1 MQKQKCCFVV
11 QRSSALFCSQR
22 KFVDTAPPLYVTS
35 SHIEWHSYL
44 TVFLFYSSNR
54 NIQAWHKKLDRI
66 CWFVFHSCESG
77 CYFSWPRLY
86 WPQFGK
92 EDNLR
97 QFQIAETDTEG
108 KNKKQFRYPKASVL
122 KPYIKYRCSLQ
133 WCLLFSCYH
142 MWLEEKC
149 VEKEKWPSWPIKKH
163 IIPYLCVQ
171 VPVLNWDVNLVFGI
185 WGVNPNLIKSSRESE
200 YI

>member
-1 MQKQKCCFVV
+1 MF
-11 QRSSALFCSQR
+11 F
-22 KFVDTAPPLYVTS
+22 
-35 SHIEWHSYL
+35 
-44 TVFLFYSSNR
+44 SSNR
-54 NIQAWHKKLDRI
+54 NIQAWHKKIDRI

-122 KPYIKYRCSLQ
+122 KPYIKFGCSPQ

-142 MWLEEKC
+142 MWLQEKC
-149 VEKEKWPSWPIKKH
+149 FEKEKWPFFSIKKY
-163 IIPYLCVQ
+163 IVPCLCVQ

>member
-11 QRSSALFCSQR
+11 QRSRALFCSQR
-22 KFVDTAPPLYVTS
+22 KFVDTASPLYVTS

-44 TVFLFYSSNR
+44 PFLFVFSSSNR
-54 NIQAWHKKLDRI
+54 NIQAWYKELDRI

-108 KNKKQFRYPKASVL
+108 KNKKQFGYPKASVL

-149 VEKEKWPSWPIKKH
+149 VEKEKLPFWPIKKTYYS
-163 IIPYLCVQ
+163 IFVC
-171 VPVLNWDVNLVFGI
+171 
-185 WGVNPNLIKSSRESE
+185 SSACDKLRC
-200 YI
+200 

>member
-11 QRSSALFCSQR
+11 QRSRALFCSQR
-22 KFVDTAPPLYVTS
+22 KFVDTASPLYVTS
-35 SHIEWHSYL
+35 SHIEWHYYL
-44 TVFLFYSSNR
+44 TFFLFCSSNS
-54 NIQAWHKKLDRI
+54 NIQAWHKELNRI

-108 KNKKQFRYPKASVL
+108 KNKTQFRYQKASL
-122 KPYIKYRCSLQ
+122 HKI
-133 WCLLFSCYH
+133 WLFSSMMFAIFRLSY
-142 MWLEEKC
+142 
-149 VEKEKWPSWPIKKH
+149 VIGQKK
-163 IIPYLCVQ
+163 
-171 VPVLNWDVNLVFGI
+171 G
-185 WGVNPNLIKSSRESE
+185 
-200 YI
+200 

>member
-11 QRSSALFCSQR
+11 QRSRALFCSQR

-108 KNKKQFRYPKASVL
+108 KNKKQYRYLKASVL

-142 MWLEEKC
+142 ICDWKKNALRRKSGHFGRSKNILFHICVFKC
-149 VEKEKWPSWPIKKH
+149 
-163 IIPYLCVQ
+163 LC
-171 VPVLNWDVNLVFGI
+171 
-185 WGVNPNLIKSSRESE
+185 
-200 YI
+200 

>member
-1 MQKQKCCFVV
+1 M
-11 QRSSALFCSQR
+11 
-22 KFVDTAPPLYVTS
+22 
-35 SHIEWHSYL
+35 
-44 TVFLFYSSNR
+44 FYSSNR
-54 NIQAWHKKLDRI
+54 NIQAWHKVIDRI

-122 KPYIKYRCSLQ
+122 KPYIQ
-133 WCLLFSCYH
+133 FGCLLFLCYH
-142 MWLEEKC
+142 AFRRKMAILADQKN
-149 VEKEKWPSWPIKKH
+149 
-163 IIPYLCVQ
+163 IIPCLCVQ

>member
-11 QRSSALFCSQR
+11 QRSRALFCSQR
-22 KFVDTAPPLYVTS
+22 KFVDTASPLYVTS

-44 TVFLFYSSNR
+44 TVFLVLFIQQEYSSLAQK
-54 NIQAWHKKLDRI
+54 IDRI

-122 KPYIKYRCSLQ
+122 KPYIKFGCSPQ
-133 WCLLFSCYH
+133 
-142 MWLEEKC
+142 
-149 VEKEKWPSWPIKKH
+149 
-163 IIPYLCVQ
+163 
-171 VPVLNWDVNLVFGI
+171 
-185 WGVNPNLIKSSRESE
+185 
-200 YI
+200 